1 MALPKSDSA
10 VPAALLADQAES
22 IAEAVRALAAG
33 HLVALPTE
41 TVYGLGADGLNPQ
54 AVMRIF
60 KAKGRPSD
68 HPVILHVAD
77 LDHAKSLSAF
87 WPASA
92 DLLARAFWPGPLTM
106 ILKRANCVLDLV
118 SGGQDTV
125 GIRMP
130 SHPAARA
137 LLEAFSACGSGVIAA
152 PSANRFGAVSPTQAA
167 HVSAGIGPWL
177 SGDDRIL
184 DGGAC
189 AVGVEST
196 IVDLSGPSP
205 RLLRPG
211 GLSAEDIATVLG
223 ISAAALRDASGA
235 HPTVPRVSGSLQSH
249 YAPRAMAQ
257 LVASGELTK
266 AAQMITERQLG
277 QHVIGLWRST
287 LETPIAGVE
296 IWPMPEDPED
306 YARVL
311 YSCFHDADAAGA
323 DHLLVETPPS
333 DSRWEAVADRLM
345 RACAAR

>member
-1 MALPKSDSA
+1 
-10 VPAALLADQAES
+10 
-22 IAEAVRALAAG
+22 
-33 HLVALPTE
+33 
-41 TVYGLGADGLNPQ
+41 
-54 AVMRIF
+54 
-60 KAKGRPSD
+60 
-68 HPVILHVAD
+68 
-77 LDHAKSLSAF
+77 
-87 WPASA
+87 
-92 DLLARAFWPGPLTM
+92 M

-223 ISAAALRDASGA
+223 ISAVALRDASGA

-266 AAQMITERQLG
+266 AVQMITERQPG